1 MPDFQKTLMSQVC
14 KLASLILVMPA
25 TNSTSKRLFSALR
38 RVKTY
43 LRSTMTQVRLNSI
56 MTLNV
61 HKEHTDCLNLMDIGN
76 DFVAGSEY
84 RQSIFGTFR
93 DTDVV

>member
-1 MPDFQKTLMSQVC
+1 
-14 KLASLILVMPA
+14 MPA
-25 TNSTSKRLFSALR
+25 TNSTSERSFSALR

-43 LRSTMTQVRLNSI
+43 LRSTIITQVRLNSI

-61 HKEHTDCLNLMDIGN
+61 HKERTDCLNLVDIGN
-76 DFVAGSEY
+76 DFVAGSEH